1 MGADRE
7 RALRLEMAIA
17 RGDECA
23 CARELEEGA
32 DPNEAGLLGEPPLAL
47 AARGGR
53 GKGTGSLELLKVL
66 LSAGADPRA
75 KVGGWT
81 ALGHAVDRGWAEMA
95 ELLLAA
101 GADPNASGVGG
112 RPELSAA
119 MSRLAGGAGAGSEEE
134 QLARSLLSA
143 GADPSGA
150 LAVNPAALTI
160 TAGDLSKTYGQELL
174 PAGTEFVAS
183 GLQNGET
190 VGSVSLSSAG
200 FAAGA
205 GAGSYAIGAS
215 GASGGTFQASDYS
228 ISYADG
234 ALAVTAA
241 SGEVA
246 FSGTPFNGG
255 FGVNYSGF
263 VAGDD
268 AASLGGALAYGGSSQ
283 GATLAG
289 TYGIEVSGLTSANY
303 DLTFLPGELT
313 IGASSL
319 VSFSPRELAVASYP
333 WAKAPS
339 APTVP
344 APRGQ
349 APLRVTAPEFLESQ
363 SLFGAC
369 VGEDGKSCD

>member
-150 LAVNPAALTI
+150 DKRGESALMAAARAESALGVRMLLE
-160 TAGDLSKTYGQELL
+160 AGAD
-174 PAGTEFVAS
+174 AGAA
-183 GLQNGET
+183 NAAGET
-190 VGSVSLSSAG
+190 AEKVAVFRVWRSQEAKREIHDLLWRAR
-200 FAAGA
+200 
-205 GAGSYAIGAS
+205 
-215 GASGGTFQASDYS
+215 
-228 ISYADG
+228 
-234 ALAVTAA
+234 LAKEERDRLEGV
-241 SGEVA
+241 SGEGRERARRV
-246 FSGTPFNGG
+246 
-255 FGVNYSGF
+255 
-263 VAGDD
+263 
-268 AASLGGALAYGGSSQ
+268 
-283 GATLAG
+283 
-289 TYGIEVSGLTSANY
+289 GL
-303 DLTFLPGELT
+303 
-313 IGASSL
+313 
-319 VSFSPRELAVASYP
+319 
-333 WAKAPS
+333 
-339 APTVP
+339 
-344 APRGQ
+344 
-349 APLRVTAPEFLESQ
+349 
-363 SLFGAC
+363 
-369 VGEDGKSCD
+369 